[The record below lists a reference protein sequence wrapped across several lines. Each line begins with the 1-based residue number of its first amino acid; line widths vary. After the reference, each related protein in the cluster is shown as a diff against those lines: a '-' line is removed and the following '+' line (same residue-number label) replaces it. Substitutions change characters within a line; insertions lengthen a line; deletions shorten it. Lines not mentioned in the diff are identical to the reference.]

1 MASGANVFISYS
13 ADTKGRAEE
22 LTTALESQGIEPWVD
37 FRDLH
42 PGQRFRDEME
52 RAVDAAKWLVI
63 LVGPEGR
70 ATSWQ
75 EAEWST
81 ALAGTWTDREKK
93 LLPVVFGEGDPPP
106 FLRNWVS
113 LRIDPGAEPATWT
126 RRVLDVLRNFRYDT
140 MRGSGPEIR
149 EERRKR
155 FDELRE
161 AAEQL
166 QRVQPDEPPIIPQK
180 PAT

>member
-1 MASGANVFISYS
+1 MANGANVFISYS

-52 RAVDAAKWLVI
+52 RAVDAAQWLVI

-75 EAEWST
+75 EAEWSA
-81 ALAGTWTDREKK
+81 ALARTWTDHEKK
-93 LLPVVFGEGDPPP
+93 LLPVVFGEGDTPP
-106 FLRNWVS
+106 FLRNWGS
-113 LRIDPGAEPATWT
+113 LRIESGTEPTTWT
-126 RRVLDVLRNFRYDT
+126 RRVLDVLRNFRNET
-140 MRGSGPEIR
+140 AHGSGPEIR

-155 FDELRE
+155 LDELKE

-166 QRVQPDEPPIIPQK
+166 RKVQSDEPPISPPK
-180 PAT
+180 SAT